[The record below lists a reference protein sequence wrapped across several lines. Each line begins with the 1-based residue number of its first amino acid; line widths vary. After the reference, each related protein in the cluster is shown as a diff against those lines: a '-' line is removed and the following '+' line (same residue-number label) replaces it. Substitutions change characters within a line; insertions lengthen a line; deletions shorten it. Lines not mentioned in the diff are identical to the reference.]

1 MLARSD
7 LPRTTHGTKR
17 GAAATRGCTPRDG
30 RLPASAR
37 RSHATAGVTMVGMTS
52 NNSTPTLQPVP
63 DEKNLLVAEETAG
76 SCCGGGCCGG
86 N

>member
-1 MLARSD
+1 
-7 LPRTTHGTKR
+7 
-17 GAAATRGCTPRDG
+17 
-30 RLPASAR
+30 
-37 RSHATAGVTMVGMTS
+37 MVGMTS